1 MQRLSK
7 SDIYPQLR
15 LLKDVIYFR
24 REEEITGL
32 LDRLINVWSRDF
44 SSSIFIVQAL
54 QSAAHLILSTC
65 LSALLNKAEM
75 WTHQAAQEK
84 HFHIS
89 HPAWAVIAAQLFT
102 MIGTIQAQKQLFPLQ
117 LESNWEQSNPGEQE
131 EFSWLLRMSHMT
143 TGWSSMELWKGF
155 TQCAAFGAAGGS
167 DIQEQKECRIRQSYN
182 NNNVTPNNFISLR
195 GLIHIWQD

>member
-7 SDIYPQLR
+7 SDIYPQLW

-24 REEEITGL
+24 SEEEITGL

-54 QSAAHLILSTC
+54 QSAAHLMLSTC

-89 HPAWAVIAAQLFT
+89 HPAQAAQ
-102 MIGTIQAQKQLFPLQ
+102 
-117 LESNWEQSNPGEQE
+117 
-131 EFSWLLRMSHMT
+131 
-143 TGWSSMELWKGF
+143 
-155 TQCAAFGAAGGS
+155 
-167 DIQEQKECRIRQSYN
+167 
-182 NNNVTPNNFISLR
+182 
-195 GLIHIWQD
+195 

>member
-7 SDIYPQLR
+7 SDIYPQLW

-24 REEEITGL
+24 SEEEITGL
-32 LDRLINVWSRDF
+32 LGRLINVWSRDF

-54 QSAAHLILSTC
+54 QSAAHLMLSTC

-89 HPAWAVIAAQLFT
+89 HPAQAVIATQLFA
-102 MIGTIQAQKQLFPLQ
+102 MIGTIQAQKQLFSLQ
-117 LESNWEQSNPGEQE
+117 LESNWEQSNP
-131 EFSWLLRMSHMT
+131 W
-143 TGWSSMELWKGF
+143 
-155 TQCAAFGAAGGS
+155 GA
-167 DIQEQKECRIRQSYN
+167 RR
-182 NNNVTPNNFISLR
+182 VFLIS
-195 GLIHIWQD
+195 

>member
-7 SDIYPQLR
+7 SDIYPQLW

-24 REEEITGL
+24 NEEEITGL

-65 LSALLNKAEM
+65 LSALLNKAET

-89 HPAWAVIAAQLFT
+89 HPAPAALAT
-102 MIGTIQAQKQLFPLQ
+102 
-117 LESNWEQSNPGEQE
+117 NPD
-131 EFSWLLRMSHMT
+131 FYHDRHNP
-143 TGWSSMELWKGF
+143 SSE
-155 TQCAAFGAAGGS
+155 AALPFAAG
-167 DIQEQKECRIRQSYN
+167 
-182 NNNVTPNNFISLR
+182 ISL
-195 GLIHIWQD
+195 GTEQP

>member
-7 SDIYPQLR
+7 SDIYPQLW

-44 SSSIFIVQAL
+44 SSSKFIVQAL

-75 WTHQAAQEK
+75 QTHQAAQEK

-89 HPAWAVIAAQLFT
+89 HPAWAMIAAQLF
-102 MIGTIQAQKQLFPLQ
+102 AL
-117 LESNWEQSNPGEQE
+117 
-131 EFSWLLRMSHMT
+131 
-143 TGWSSMELWKGF
+143 
-155 TQCAAFGAAGGS
+155 
-167 DIQEQKECRIRQSYN
+167 
-182 NNNVTPNNFISLR
+182 
-195 GLIHIWQD
+195 

>member
-1 MQRLSK
+1 MYWASISLFKISNSCNMQRLSK
-7 SDIYPQLR
+7 SDIYPQLW

-24 REEEITGL
+24 SEEEITGL

-84 HFHIS
+84 HFLIS
-89 HPAWAVIAAQLFT
+89 HPARAVMATPLFT
-102 MIGTIQAQKQLFPLQ
+102 MLGTIQAQKQLF
-117 LESNWEQSNPGEQE
+117 LEFNQEQSNPGEQE
-131 EFSWLLRMSHMT
+131 GFSWLLRLSHVT
-143 TGWSSMELWKGF
+143 IGWSSMEPWKGF
-155 TQCAAFGAAGGS
+155 SQCAG
-167 DIQEQKECRIRQSYN
+167 DK
-182 NNNVTPNNFISLR
+182 L
-195 GLIHIWQD
+195 